1 MPLFW
6 ASRFWQC
13 HRLCSP
19 MGRQAHPRQSRAPQR
34 QAVSCT
40 EIRASQIPH
49 PFFPV
54 FEFSLLAGRSGLGD
68 KAGVLSLPSA
78 LRQQAWMLAELLP
91 DLCQA
96 LLIQNSSSWI
106 EGSSCYVNSGEGGEA
121 SVFKGVERH
130 TGNHLNLELLLALTL
145 LLYGGE
151 SQGWVSFFCLDLK
164 VWMLLLLGPGS
175 AAASPLQSC
184 QWSHFGFVTGNVT
197 WDLPAKLTT
206 WISLFGL
213 QALLFYAATDFLP
226 ILPLHSRNLFDL
238 NKEEGSWRSLV
249 LLWAHLAD
257 VGLASHR
264 VSVSLLNGVV
274 GTTAALQMATKAER
288 C

>member
-54 FEFSLLAGRSGLGD
+54 FEFSLLAGRSGLRD

-106 EGSSCYVNSGEGGEA
+106 EGSSCYINSGEGGEA

-130 TGNHLNLELLLALTL
+130 TGNHLILELLLALTL
-145 LLYGGE
+145 LLYGGRVRGE
-151 SQGWVSFFCLDLK
+151 CHFSAWTWRCECCCFWGLVLQLHLTCSHVSEVTLD
-164 VWMLLLLGPGS
+164 LLLGLLPG
-175 AAASPLQSC
+175 
-184 QWSHFGFVTGNVT
+184 
-197 WDLPAKLTT
+197 
-206 WISLFGL
+206 IY
-213 QALLFYAATDFLP
+213 LL
-226 ILPLHSRNLFDL
+226 S
-238 NKEEGSWRSLV
+238 
-249 LLWAHLAD
+249 
-257 VGLASHR
+257 
-264 VSVSLLNGVV
+264 
-274 GTTAALQMATKAER
+274 
-288 C
+288 

>member
-1 MPLFW
+1 MWDILLGGF
-6 ASRFWQC
+6 S
-13 HRLCSP
+13 S
-19 MGRQAHPRQSRAPQR
+19 SN
-34 QAVSCT
+34 SCT
-40 EIRASQIPH
+40 HFFQKPICLKTTGWKAATF
-49 PFFPV
+49 PFKHKV
-54 FEFSLLAGRSGLGD
+54 GSLWFSPFHLTTDLQMKAHLVAKINTININTFSMIHWQSSDSWTTAGLD
-68 KAGVLSLPSA
+68 SA
-78 LRQQAWMLAELLP
+78 
-91 DLCQA
+91 A
-96 LLIQNSSSWI
+96 LW
-106 EGSSCYVNSGEGGEA
+106 
-121 SVFKGVERH
+121 
-130 TGNHLNLELLLALTL
+130 
-145 LLYGGE
+145 GE

-175 AAASPLQSC
+175 AAASHLQSC
-184 QWSHFGFVTGNVT
+184 QWSHFGFVTGTVT

-213 QALLFYAATDFLP
+213 QGLLFYAATDFLP
-226 ILPLHSRNLFDL
+226 ILPLHSGNLFDL